1 MNKENKIICYT
12 VIIGI
17 IINLILPYIVVGLSD
32 NDFDLSNKRNTISG
46 KIVHVFIHT
55 SRMPVTSSIIV
66 GLGAALSVYLA
77 IKLSK

>member
-1 MNKENKIICYT
+1 MNKQNKIICYT

-17 IINLILPYIVVGLSD
+17 LINLILPYIVVGLSD
-32 NDFDLSNKRNTISG
+32 NDFDLSNKRNTISE

-66 GLGAALSVYLA
+66 GLGVQISVYLA
-77 IKLSK
+77 IKLSE

>member
-17 IINLILPYIVVGLSD
+17 LINLILPYIVVGLSD
-32 NDFDLSNKRNTISG
+32 NDFDLSNKWNTISG
-46 KIVHVFIHT
+46 KIGPVFIHT